1 MPVKDYIDKETF
13 LANLEY
19 ELICDLVRV
28 RKEKKYTQKQLAEE
42 ANMIRETITKIENQ
56 IISPQIK
63 TLIKL
68 LEPLGYTLKIE
79 KIDNIKKEK

>member
-1 MPVKDYIDKETF
+1 MSVKDFIDKETF

-19 ELICDLVRV
+19 ELICDLVRL

-79 KIDNIKKEK
+79 KIDNIKKE

>member
-1 MPVKDYIDKETF
+1 MSAKDYIDKETF
-13 LANLEY
+13 LSNLEY
-19 ELICDLVRV
+19 ELICDLVRL

-42 ANMIRETITKIENQ
+42 ADMIRETITKIENQ

-68 LEPLGYTLKIE
+68 LEPLGYTIKIE
-79 KIDNIKKEK
+79 KIKKEEKFK

>member
-1 MPVKDYIDKETF
+1 MSVKDYVDKETF

-79 KIDNIKKEK
+79 KIDNIKKDK

>member
-1 MPVKDYIDKETF
+1 MTVKDYVDKETF